1 MAAKTFK
8 DATSTE
14 KLPGSWNQPCSDR
27 HLAVI
32 SKNVDHWR
40 TIAPFL
46 GLTEADESAILESVP
61 HSVPLQRIAMLRK
74 WKQKEGAK
82 ATYRRLCR
90 AFDDCERADLVDKVK
105 QLLTLTAE
113 NSNSS
118 DEEGI
123 ILSMSQC

>member
-1 MAAKTFK
+1 MAANTFK

-40 TIAPFL
+40 VIAPFL
-46 GLTEADESAILESVP
+46 GLTGADESAILESDH

-105 QLLTLTAE
+105 QLLIAE

-123 ILSMSQC
+123 IYVLMSQC